1 MSTLTRVET
10 GRDARGN
17 LYQTKVYK
25 GFEALTPSNSAT
37 SYTLTHED
45 GVYTLSE
52 TFTENVPDPGGGAGS
67 FPDIWSLDVSTITEA
82 MESNL
87 YFKNGMTLEQMGWW
101 TAWKMGRDAEKGKI
115 YPIDGFPGSGPSTSA
130 VVQQI
135 YERFN
140 RGETDYLS
148 PRVVVKLQR
157 VYATPPNLGGT
168 GYATGNIPGCP
179 FSFRSDVNF
188 LQTGA
193 TAVTEGN
200 LFRVTLEWLVSKPG
214 NWDILI
220 YGS

>member
-17 LYQTKVYK
+17 LYQTKVWK
-25 GFEALTPSNSAT
+25 GFTELTPSSSAT
-37 SYTLTHED
+37 SYTLTQED

-52 TFTENVPDPGGGAGS
+52 TFTENVPDPGGGGATY
-67 FPDIWSLDVSTITEA
+67 PDIWSLDVSTITEPIETA
-82 MESNL
+82 D
-87 YFKNGMTLEQMGWW
+87 YFKNGMAGSAMAQWS
-101 TAWKMGRDAEKGKI
+101 AWKLGREPGPNT
-115 YPIDGFPGSGPSTSA
+115 YVSGFPASSDNP

-157 VYATPPNLGGT
+157 VYLVPPDLGGT
-168 GYATGNIPGCP
+168 GYAFSTIAGCP
-179 FSFRSDVNF
+179 FTFGSDVNF
-188 LQTGA
+188 LLTGA

-200 LFRVTLEWLVSKPG
+200 LYRVTKEWLVSKSG
-214 NWDILI
+214 KWDSLI
-220 YGS
+220 YG